1 MTNFAKALQQ
11 FFEGFGLP
19 VYAKDDVP
27 DGAQLP
33 YITYELVAPAPLARA
48 KMRAW
53 IWHRAEGRVEALGV
67 LDDLE
72 SALSEGGV
80 AIGYDGGCGYLNR
93 DGEGEVTE
101 VGGEVRGY
109 EVRMRVES

>member
-1 MTNFAKALQQ
+1 MTGFAQALQR
-11 FFEGFGLP
+11 FFAGFGLP

-53 IWHRAEGRVEALGV
+53 IWHRAEARVEALGV
-67 LDDLE
+67 LDDIE
-72 SALSEGGV
+72 NALAEGGV
-80 AIGYDGGCGYLNR
+80 AINYDGGCGYLNR

-109 EVRMRVES
+109 EVKLGIRN